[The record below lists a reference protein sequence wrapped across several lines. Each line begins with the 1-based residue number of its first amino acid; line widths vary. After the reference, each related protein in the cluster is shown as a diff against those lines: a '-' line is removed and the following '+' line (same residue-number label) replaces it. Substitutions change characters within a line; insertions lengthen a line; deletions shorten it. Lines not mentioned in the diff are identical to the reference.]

1 MVSLQPISV
10 DAFPAFFEQAVN
22 FYAAQNVAAGRFS
35 ELDALSLSRADTRK
49 LLPDGIE
56 TPGQFF
62 FDVIAAGAAEPVGH
76 MWLASMPRG
85 SSRVMFVCQV
95 IVKPEHRRRGYA
107 RAALL
112 AAEKL
117 ALEQGLSGIALHVF
131 AHNTQA
137 QALYRALGYSVASLN
152 MLKPLGA
159 GDA

>member
-1 MVSLQPISV
+1 MVILQPIAV
-10 DAFPAFFEQAVN
+10 DAFPAFFDQAVA
-22 FYAAQNVAAGRFS
+22 FYAEQNVAAGRFS
-35 ELDALSLSRADTRK
+35 ESDALALSRTDTQK
-49 LLPDGIE
+49 LLPDGIA

-62 FDVIAAGAAEPVGH
+62 FDVMAVGTTGSVGH
-76 MWLASMPRG
+76 LWLASMPRG
-85 SSRVMFVCQV
+85 SSRVMFVCQ
-95 IVKPEHRRRGYA
+95 ILVKPEHRRKGYA

-112 AAEKL
+112 AAEQL

-137 QALYRALGYSVASLN
+137 QALYRALGYDVASLN